1 MRADNLKCNVSAS
14 NCEVL
19 CNENKNNQISHINN
33 KIVCLYC
40 TELVD
45 IDNLDAHLNK
55 TTGNCKKQQINCLY
69 ETIGCKAKFNRENNE
84 AHMMDCIETHLRLI
98 YEYMNENFN
107 KLNESLAKKVNFC
120 CCGKC
125 ETNKMDASNSN
136 IETENQDYLETLEKR
151 QHIIQLN
158 QKCFNLDFSRIVL
171 NYNNMKKE
179 NDLMRK
185 DVNELKS
192 SCQEL
197 HKNLALTRNS
207 LIMLEEKI
215 VNIEKSS
222 HDGSYLWKIPNVK
235 EKIEEAKSGRQAF
248 ITSAPFYTSRYG
260 YKMCCKLYLNGDG
273 IGRGTHAS
281 LYLVLLKG
289 DYDSLLNWPFLHR
302 VKFIL
307 KAQSNSSTTGSDN
320 ENNDHEDSFM
330 GDPSSS
336 SFKRPISDM
345 NIASGLPTFCSLEKL
360 LSSHS
365 QFVKEDTM
373 YIKIIVNLDS

>member
-14 NCEVL
+14 NWEGL
-19 CNENKNNQISHINN
+19 CNENKNNQ
-33 KIVCLYC
+33 IVCLYC

-45 IDNLDAHLNK
+45 MDKLDVHLNK
-55 TTGNCKKQQINCLY
+55 TTGDCKKQQINCLY
-69 ETIGCKAKFNRENNE
+69 ETVGCKAKFLREKNE

-98 YEYMNENFN
+98 YEYMNENVS

-125 ETNKMDASNSN
+125 ETNKMDASNT
-136 IETENQDYLETLEKR
+136 IETENQDNLEMLKKR

-158 QKCFNLDFSRIVL
+158 QKCFHLDFSRIVV

-185 DVNELKS
+185 DVNELRS

-197 HKNLALTRNS
+197 HKSLALTRNS

-215 VNIEKSS
+215 VNIEKTS
-222 HDGSYLWKIPNVK
+222 HDGSYLWKIPSVK
-235 EKIEEAKSGRQAF
+235 EKIEEAKSGRHGF

-273 IGRGTHAS
+273 SGRGTHVS

-289 DYDSLLNWPFLHR
+289 EYDSLLNWPFLHR

-307 KAQSNSSTTGSDN
+307 IAQSNSGTPGSEN
-320 ENNDHEDSFM
+320 ENNDHEDSFT

-360 LSSHS
+360 MSSHS
-365 QFVKEDTM
+365 QLVKEDTM
-373 YIKIIVNLDS
+373 YIKIIVDIDS